1 MLFSLHLP
9 QSPWSSNHCNRHSV
23 CGKSKQKE
31 NGKNNGWGDH
41 PLLRKWQYVS
51 WPRINCAIFDVRY
64 HTDCGATKTKVL
76 LAFTFNFP
84 YKPNNFYPVELLT
97 AHEVPAVV
105 DPFQNALCSIK
116 TGMMTQ
122 LFLLALQLNL
132 SSCRNRNSRNL
143 KNKIWTMCVGK
154 TFSRGANRA
163 FFQNF
168 STEDKIGKIWLIPL
182 ETKKISIFIDE
193 IFKILAP
200 LSDAHVWN
208 DSSCWTFASQCKFV
222 SFFVYGLHILLDH
235 QHCRPMKTLTNQ
247 AW

>member
-143 KNKIWTMCVGK
+143 KTKFEPCAWERFFPGGPIEHFSKIFLRRTKSVKFGLSHSKLRKYPYLLMK
-154 TFSRGANRA
+154 FSKSLHP
-163 FFQNF
+163 FPTPMF
-168 STEDKIGKIWLIPL
+168 
-182 ETKKISIFIDE
+182 ETTVVVEHS
-193 IFKILAP
+193 P
-200 LSDAHVWN
+200 HSVNSYH
-208 DSSCWTFASQCKFV
+208 SSCTVCTYYWIINIV
-222 SFFVYGLHILLDH
+222 GLWK
-235 QHCRPMKTLTNQ
+235 P
-247 AW
+247 